1 MTCASSAPAWRS
13 SPRVSFLLEGAPSD
27 TLAALNGKIWSKVV
41 ATDDEMRA
49 IETQLHVISTHL
61 VGGQHEI
68 RVYAEASPGDGFR
81 SIDSGLEDVYFL
93 NLSQQ
98 SKSQLP
104 N

>member
-1 MTCASSAPAWRS
+1 
-13 SPRVSFLLEGAPSD
+13 
-27 TLAALNGKIWSKVV
+27 VV
-41 ATDDEMRA
+41 ATDDEVRA